1 MSSYKDAHFV
11 DWGMR
16 QRERRQVVGVI
27 HPRLYAWVWEQVTGK
42 SISPAIIVRLV
53 VIEMSSHQILLCF
66 ELVLSEFKEEK
77 LQCIY
82 QKVMTDKI
90 YLMFVLVTLQLLCK

>member
-1 MSSYKDAHFV
+1 
-11 DWGMR
+11 MR
-16 QRERRQVVGVI
+16 QRERGQVVVEI
-27 HPRLYAWVWEQVTGK
+27 HPRLYTWVWEQVTGK

-53 VIEMSSHQILLCF
+53 VIEMSSHQILPCF
-66 ELVLSEFKEEK
+66 KLILSEFKEEK

-90 YLMFVLVTLQLLCK
+90 YLMFVLATLQVLHE